1 MERKE
6 ENGMSVHNII
16 DYGASTGKENNAP
29 FIQRAV
35 NAACEEGGGTVS
47 VPAGEYLCG
56 HIELKSHVNLHLDQ
70 GAVLK
75 CSLKKEDFLQ
85 EGADTDELELNSGCF
100 IGARH
105 AEDISITGRGRCV

>member
-85 EGADTDELELNSGCF
+85 
-100 IGARH
+100 
-105 AEDISITGRGRCV
+105 VVKK